1 MRTASAIE
9 LTEEERATLVA
20 LSRGKKVSV
29 RLAQRSAIAACLEI
43 TRQKAARWR
52 DRYATQGIKGVEMDA
67 SPDFLCQQK
76 EGDPKNPPGKAC
88 GGHPV
93 ESQHHGGGQRVE
105 RFDDWLDLE
114 GARFE
119 AAFEPHI
126 QALQRQ
132 AVCGKARSHRGALPE
147 PSGTGGGVFLQ

>member
-1 MRTASAIE
+1 MLSKAMRTASAIE
-9 LTEEERATLVA
+9 LTGEERATLVA

-29 RLAQRSAIAACLEI
+29 RLAQRSAIVLLAAQGEENIAIAACLKI

-76 EGDPKNPPGKAC
+76 EGDPKNPPGKSC

-93 ESQHHGGGQRVE
+93 ESQPHGGGHWIE
-105 RFDDWLDLE
+105 
-114 GARFE
+114 
-119 AAFEPHI
+119 
-126 QALQRQ
+126 
-132 AVCGKARSHRGALPE
+132 
-147 PSGTGGGVFLQ
+147 